1 MIDCQVY
8 VVLSCLVANR
18 NTMAKAT
25 VVASRKF
32 GLVFVTSVLCLQLC
46 TSTDTSVYTV
56 EVFRRISF
64 DIYVWSSDST
74 KPENCDP
81 TLTYLVDERE
91 CVSDQELY
99 SGMYT
104 QS

>member
-1 MIDCQVY
+1 
-8 VVLSCLVANR
+8 
-18 NTMAKAT
+18 MAKAR

-32 GLVFVTSVLCLQLC
+32 GLVFVTSMLCLQLC
-46 TSTDTSVYTV
+46 TSLQNDTSIYTV
-56 EVFRRISF
+56 QVFRRISF
-64 DIYVWSSDST
+64 DIYVLSSDLDSH
-74 KPENCDP
+74 ENCDS
-81 TLTYLVDERE
+81 TLNRTYLVNERE